1 MPSMPSDAETV
12 HEPVPVPVISPRTTP
27 SLRNA
32 LNQAMPAA
40 AERLRQIRPRRRES
54 GPVSRRKWLVYL
66 SLLGPGIVT
75 ASAGN
80 DAGGIATYANV
91 GAQYGYGLIWSMIV
105 LIPALAVVQE
115 MCARMGAVTGKGLTD
130 LIREEFSL
138 RWTAFV
144 MLALLV
150 ANGGIVVSEFVGI
163 AAAFE
168 LFGVSK
174 YIAVPIMSF
183 VIWVLI
189 ARGSYRRV
197 ERVFLGMALLLL
209 SYVFA
214 AFLGNPDWGQVA
226 HDTIHPPVPTSGTG
240 AYLFAVVAIIGT
252 TISPYMQM
260 YVQSSVAEKGVSPE
274 DFAVT
279 RADNYL
285 GSLFSNIVAI
295 LIIVATGAT
304 LYVKNG
310 SQSIDSAAQAA
321 QALEPLAGPFAK
333 VLFGVGLLGASLLAA
348 GVLPLATAY
357 GLSEAFGFEK
367 GVNRSWRDAPVFLS
381 IFTGL
386 IVLGAAV
393 ALIPGLP
400 LVQVLLVTQLINGLA
415 LPFVLISVLR
425 LVNNRE
431 LMGEYRNGRAYN
443 VIAVVTT
450 VVVSLLSVAL
460 LINTALGFFGLGLG

>member
-1 MPSMPSDAETV
+1 MPSNMPPNIDLPLDADT
-12 HEPVPVPVISPRTTP
+12 PVSPPLVPSHPTQA
-27 SLRNA
+27 LRGVLGN
-32 LNQAMPAA
+32 AMPAA
-40 AERLRQIRPRRRES
+40 VEQLRRIRPRRRE
-54 GPVSRRKWLVYL
+54 GAPVSRRKWLIYL

-80 DAGGIATYANV
+80 DAGGIATYSNA
-91 GAQYGYGLIWSMIV
+91 GAQYGYGLIWAMIV

-150 ANGGIVVSEFVGI
+150 ANGGIVISEFVGI

-174 YIAVPIMSF
+174 YLSVPLMSIM
-183 VIWVLI
+183 IWVLV
-189 ARGSYRRV
+189 AKGSYRRV
-197 ERVFLGMALLLL
+197 ERVFLVMALVLF
-209 SYVFA
+209 SYPIA
-214 AFLGNPDWGQVA
+214 AFLARPDWGNVA
-226 HDTIHPPVPTSGTG
+226 RQTVHPSVSFGG
-240 AYLFAVVAIIGT
+240 AYLFAVVTLIGT
-252 TISPYMQM
+252 TISPYMQL
-260 YVQSSVAEKGVSPE
+260 YVQSSVAEKGVSPQ
-274 DFAVT
+274 DFPVT
-279 RADNYL
+279 RADVYI
-285 GSLFSNIVAI
+285 GSLFANVVAI

-304 LYVKNG
+304 LFVKG
-310 SQSIDSAAQAA
+310 IQIQDAADAA
-321 QALEPLAGPFAK
+321 RALEPLAGPFAK

-357 GLSEAFGFEK
+357 GISEAFGFEK
-367 GVNRSWRDAPVFLS
+367 GVNRGWRDAPVFLG

-386 IVLGAAV
+386 IVVGAMV

-400 LVQVLLVTQLINGLA
+400 LVQVLLFTQLINGLA

-425 LVNNRE
+425 LVNNRD
-431 LMGEYRNGRAYN
+431 LMGKFCNGRIYN
-443 VIAVVTT
+443 VIAIITT

-460 LINTALGFFGLGLG
+460 LINTFLGFFGLGLQ

>member
-1 MPSMPSDAETV
+1 MPSDAEIAR
-12 HEPVPVPVISPRTTP
+12 EPVSIPVIPPRTPP
-27 SLRNA
+27 SLRDA
-32 LNQAMPAA
+32 LHQAMPAA
-40 AERLRQIRPRRRES
+40 AERLRRIRPRRRES

-80 DAGGIATYANV
+80 DAGGIATYANA
-91 GAQYGYGLIWSMIV
+91 GAQYGYSLIWTMIV

-197 ERVFLGMALLLL
+197 ERVFLGMALILFT
-209 SYVFA
+209 YPVA
-214 AFLGNPDWGQVA
+214 AFLAHPAWGEVA
-226 HDTIHPPVPTSGTG
+226 RQTVHPSVSLSG
-240 AYLFAVVAIIGT
+240 AYLFSVVTIIGT
-252 TISPYMQM
+252 TISPYMQL
-260 YVQSSVAEKGVSPE
+260 YVQSSVAEKGVSPR
-274 DFAVT
+274 DFPVT
-279 RADNYL
+279 RADVYI
-285 GSLFSNIVAI
+285 GSLFANIIAI

-304 LYVKNG
+304 LFVKG
-310 SQSIDSAAQAA
+310 IQIDTAADAA
-321 QALEPLAGPFAK
+321 RALEPLAGPFAK

-367 GVNRSWRDAPVFLS
+367 GVNRGWRDAPVFLS

-386 IVLGAAV
+386 IVLGAAI

-431 LMGEYRNGRAYN
+431 LMGEHRNGRAYN
-443 VIAVVTT
+443 VVAVVTT

-460 LINTALGFFGLGLG
+460 LVNTALGFFGLGLG

>member
-1 MPSMPSDAETV
+1 MPSDAEIAR
-12 HEPVPVPVISPRTTP
+12 EPVSVPVIPPRTPP

-40 AERLRQIRPRRRES
+40 AERLRRIRPRRREN

-80 DAGGIATYANV
+80 DAGGIATYANA
-91 GAQYGYGLIWSMIV
+91 GAQYGYGLIWAMIV

-144 MLALLV
+144 MLALLI

-183 VIWVLI
+183 VIWALI

-197 ERVFLGMALLLL
+197 ERVFLGMALILFT
-209 SYVFA
+209 YPVA
-214 AFLGNPDWGQVA
+214 AFLAHPAWDEVA
-226 HDTIHPPVPTSGTG
+226 RQTVHPSVSFSG
-240 AYLFAVVAIIGT
+240 AYLFSVVTIIGT
-252 TISPYMQM
+252 TISPYMQL
-260 YVQSSVAEKGVSPE
+260 YVQSSVAEKGVSPR
-274 DFAVT
+274 DFPVT
-279 RADNYL
+279 RADVYI
-285 GSLFSNIVAI
+285 GSLFANIIAI

-304 LYVKNG
+304 LFVKGIQIN
-310 SQSIDSAAQAA
+310 SAADAA
-321 QALEPLAGPFAK
+321 RALEPLAGPFAK

-367 GVNRSWRDAPVFLS
+367 GVNRGWRDAPVFLS

-431 LMGEYRNGRAYN
+431 LMGEHRNGRAYN
-443 VIAVVTT
+443 VVAVVTT
-450 VVVSLLSVAL
+450 VVVSLLSVSL
-460 LINTALGFFGLGLG
+460 LVNTALGFFGLGLG